1 MAAKDELYGTPS
13 AFANSS
19 LDKNT
24 ALRIPLFN
32 SGIHWRNLMKS
43 LIGVNARLGVL
54 VRQNVKMARRW
65 KGSQLAGVALDR
77 LREMTL
83 EFGFSVALGD
93 FATPAN
99 WLPFQRLAI
108 LTFWRTR

>member
-1 MAAKDELYGTPS
+1 MAANGELYGTPS

-32 SGIHWRNLMKS
+32 IGIHWRSLMKS

-54 VRQNVKMARRW
+54 VRQNVKMPRRW
-65 KGSQLAGVALDR
+65 KGRQLAGVAIAP
-77 LREMTL
+77 LRDMTL
-83 EFGFSVALGD
+83 EFGVCVALGD
-93 FATPAN
+93 FAYLDNGLHVT
-99 WLPFQRLAI
+99 
-108 LTFWRTR
+108 